1 MIFHISLFF
10 YNADKDEYEIR
21 YSIDAWDKTLAD
33 KDADGNPY
41 PADIDNENAGYVVI
55 LMDGVETRYL
65 SASEYEAWRRE
76 IMGDAQKIEVEY
88 KPVTG
93 GAEK

>member
-1 MIFHISLFF
+1 MATVSSKDYREFIE
-10 YNADKDEYEIR
+10 DK
-21 YSIDAWDKTLAD
+21 
-33 KDADGNPY
+33 
-41 PADIDNENAGYVVI
+41 ENAGYVVI

-65 SASEYEAWRRE
+65 SASEYEAWRKDTL
-76 IMGDAQKIEVEY
+76 GDAQKIEVEY